1 MTNFM
6 KRLFTTFLVVGSVV
20 LASAQQQPQLP
31 PIPIDPNVRIG
42 KLDNGLTYY
51 IRHNELPENRAD
63 FYIAQKVGS
72 ILEEE
77 NQRGLA
83 HFLEHMCF
91 NGTTNF
97 PGKGII
103 NWLETIGVRFG
114 ENLNAYTSIDETVYN
129 INNVPVTRDGI
140 VDSCLLILHDWA
152 NDLTLDPKEID
163 NERGVIHE
171 EWRTGQGAMMRMYE
185 QALPK
190 AFEGSK
196 YGHRLPIGTIEV
208 IDNFPYQALRDY
220 YEKWY
225 RPDQQGIVVVGDI
238 DVDKVEAKIK
248 EIFSPIEMP
257 ANAAERVYEQVPD
270 NKEPIITIAKDKE
283 QPATM
288 IYIWHKHPATPNEAK
303 GQLSYLVQNYMLS
316 MIESML
322 NARLEELRQGANPPF
337 INAGSGNNDF
347 LLAKTVEAFAGIAIS
362 KDDGIPTALAT
373 LIREIE
379 RARKFGF
386 TASEYARAKADY
398 LRGLESAYNE
408 RDKMKNNQYVQ
419 EYVRHFIDNEPIPG
433 IETEY
438 ALMNQLAP
446 NIPVEAINSILP
458 QLIKDENIVINIFGP
473 DKECMVYP
481 TEAEILD
488 ILNKTKAEEIT
499 AYVDKVSDEPL
510 MKETPKAGKIV
521 KTEEAPFGST
531 AFTLSNGVRV
541 VVKNTDFKADEIRMR
556 AFSPGGT
563 SVFGTKEA
571 LQIKML
577 NSVAGLGGLGNFS
590 NVDLEKVLA
599 GKKASVNASVSD
611 LSEGLNGSC
620 SPKDLETMLQLVY
633 LSFTAPRMDND
644 AFESFKQRTK
654 AALANQEADP
664 SMALT
669 DTLQREMYGN
679 HPMAGRVKADMIDQT
694 DYNRIME
701 MYKDRFKEAGDF
713 TFLFVG
719 NINLEEAKPLIETY
733 LGGLPTINRKE
744 NYQDIKL
751 DIQKG
756 TRKNLFEKQ
765 METPKATV
773 ISIISGD
780 CEYNLK
786 NNLLM
791 TMLSQTMSMVYLET
805 VREKEGASYG
815 VSAYGQLSRGIKDE
829 ALFQIY
835 FDTDPAKREKMEQI
849 VMSELQKVAK
859 EGPRPEHLAKVK
871 EFLLK
876 KHIENVKE
884 NGYWLGQLNNY
895 YWYNTDMNTNYEQLV
910 NELTVEDVKNFT
922 KALLDQGN
930 IIEVTMTAKEAK

>member
-1 MTNFM
+1 MTSYL
-6 KRLFTTFLVVGSVV
+6 KRLFTALLMVGSAVM
-20 LASAQQQPQLP
+20 ASAQQQPQMP
-31 PIPIDPNVRIG
+31 PIPTDPNVRIG
-42 KLDNGLTYY
+42 KLANGLTYY

-91 NGTTNF
+91 NGTTHF

-129 INNVPVTRDGI
+129 IDNVPVIRDGI

-225 RPDQQGIVVVGDI
+225 RPDQQGIIVVGDI

-248 EIFSPIEMP
+248 ELFSPIEMP

-270 NKEPIITIAKDKE
+270 NKEPIVTIAKDKE
-283 QPATM
+283 QPVTM
-288 IYIWHKHPATPNEAK
+288 IYLWHKHPATPNEAK
-303 GQLSYLVQNYMLS
+303 GNMGYLVQNYLFT

-322 NARLEELRQGANPPF
+322 NARLEELRQSAEPPF
-337 INAGSGNNDF
+337 IDAGSGNNDF
-347 LLAKTVEAFAGIAIS
+347 LLAKTVEAFVGIAIS
-362 KDDGIPTALAT
+362 KDDGIPTALAA
-373 LIREIE
+373 IAREIE

-398 LRGLESAYNE
+398 LRMLESAYNE

-433 IETEY
+433 IEMEY
-438 ALMNQLAP
+438 TVMNQLAP
-446 NIPVEAINSILP
+446 NISIKAINSILP

-473 DKECMVYP
+473 DKEGMVYP

-521 KTEEAPFGST
+521 KTEEGPYGST
-531 AFTLSNGVRV
+531 ALTLSNGVRV
-541 VVKNTDFKADEIRMR
+541 VLKSTDFKADEIRMR

-571 LQIKML
+571 IQLKML
-577 NSVAGLGGLGNFS
+577 NSVASLGGLGNFS

-599 GKKASVNASVSD
+599 GKKATIGATISG

-620 SPKDLETMLQLVY
+620 SPKDLETLLQLVY
-633 LSFTAPRMDND
+633 LSFTAPRMDD
-644 AFESFKQRTK
+644 AAFQSFKQRTK
-654 AALANQEADP
+654 ASLENQEADP
-664 SMALT
+664 MTALT
-669 DTLQREMYGN
+669 DTLQKEMYGN
-679 HPMAGRVKADMIDQT
+679 HPLAGRVKAEMIDQI

-744 NYQDIKL
+744 NYQDVKM
-751 DIQKG
+751 DIRKG
-756 TRKNLFEKQ
+756 AHKNLFEKQ

-773 ISIISGD
+773 LNIISGN

-786 NNLLM
+786 NDLLM

-815 VSAYGQLSRGIKDE
+815 VSAFGQLSRGVKDE
-829 ALFQIY
+829 AIFQIY

-849 VMSELQKVAK
+849 VMSELQKVAQ

-876 KHIENVKE
+876 KHIENAKE

-895 YWYNTDMNTNYEQLV
+895 YWYNTDMNTDYEKLV
-910 NELTVEDVKNFT
+910 NELSVEDVKKFT

-930 IIEVTMTAKEAK
+930 IIEITMTAKEAK

>member
-51 IRHNELPENRAD
+51 IRHNELPEKRAD

-283 QPATM
+283 QPTTM

-438 ALMNQLAP
+438 ALMNRLAP

-473 DKECMVYP
+473 DKEGMVYP

-521 KTEEAPFGST
+521 KTEEGPFGST
-531 AFTLSNGVRV
+531 ALTLSNGVRV

-577 NSVAGLGGLGNFS
+577 NAVAGLGGLGNFS

-599 GKKASVNASVSD
+599 GKKASINASVSD

-815 VSAYGQLSRGIKDE
+815 GSAYGQLSRGTKDE
-829 ALFQIY
+829 AFFQIY

-849 VMSELQKVAK
+849 VMTELQKVAN

-884 NGYWLGQLNNY
+884 NSYWLGQLNNY